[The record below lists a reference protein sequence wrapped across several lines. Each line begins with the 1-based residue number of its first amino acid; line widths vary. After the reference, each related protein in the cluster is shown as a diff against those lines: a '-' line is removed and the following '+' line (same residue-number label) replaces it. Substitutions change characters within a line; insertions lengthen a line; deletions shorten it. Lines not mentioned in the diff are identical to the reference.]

1 MLNIQIVGKFGN
13 TGMRSFLENTDYVMI
28 ANVDRIML
36 LRNES
41 NWRKFAVRLTH

>member
-1 MLNIQIVGKFGN
+1 MVKLGTFGN
-13 TGMRSFLENTDYVMI
+13 TDLWSILEDTNYYVMI